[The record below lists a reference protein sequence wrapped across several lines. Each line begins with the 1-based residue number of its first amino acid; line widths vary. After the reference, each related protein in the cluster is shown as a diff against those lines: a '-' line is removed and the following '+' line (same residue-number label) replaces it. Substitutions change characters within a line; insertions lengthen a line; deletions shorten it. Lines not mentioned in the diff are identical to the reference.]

1 MENNKQLQK
10 AGDNSQQLQMVNPI
24 INVGITEERVREI
37 FSEMNAIAR
46 QSYTQ
51 DAYELAMKRVGMFEE
66 LLMSKV
72 EQVDGMLEA
81 FRDPSFQLLLV
92 EAQKRAAA
100 SDRKSDLEMLTELL
114 AHRVEKKATEKQKQ
128 VFQRRLK
135 LSIKLM
141 MMRCVA

>member
-51 DAYELAMKRVGMFEE
+51 D
-66 LLMSKV
+66 
-72 EQVDGMLEA
+72 
-81 FRDPSFQLLLV
+81 
-92 EAQKRAAA
+92 
-100 SDRKSDLEMLTELL
+100 RKS
-114 AHRVEKKATEKQKQ
+114 V
-128 VFQRRLK
+128 V
-135 LSIKLM
+135 
-141 MMRCVA
+141 

>member
-51 DAYELAMKRVGMFEE
+51 DAYELAMKRVGVFEE

-72 EQVDGMLEA
+72 E
-81 FRDPSFQLLLV
+81 
-92 EAQKRAAA
+92 
-100 SDRKSDLEMLTELL
+100 
-114 AHRVEKKATEKQKQ
+114 HRI
-128 VFQRRLK
+128 LK
-135 LSIKLM
+135 CLQNF
-141 MMRCVA
+141 

>member
-92 EAQKRAAA
+92 EAQKRAADVHGDRA
-100 SDRKSDLEMLTELL
+100 QGRRLHKPFRLWQKGELPRGHMDRKTVPRGLWRH
-114 AHRVEKKATEKQKQ
+114 A
-128 VFQRRLK
+128 
-135 LSIKLM
+135 
-141 MMRCVA
+141 